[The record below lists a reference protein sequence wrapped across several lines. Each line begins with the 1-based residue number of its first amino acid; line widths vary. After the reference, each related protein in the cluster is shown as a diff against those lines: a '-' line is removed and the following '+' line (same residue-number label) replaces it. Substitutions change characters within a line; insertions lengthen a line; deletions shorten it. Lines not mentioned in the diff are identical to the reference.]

1 MRKIINITIFAIAGL
16 AVILA
21 VLFGFGFNQETKD
34 KFKNIVEIRTSN
46 PQMLIDLENATIET
60 LPDFIAKYQEVL
72 NARNAELKKEKL
84 QRDIFYTFI
93 FHLGNIIN
101 QETFDNFKAKFPEYS
116 RSMFALAD
124 DPQYFINGFNNV
136 NSFAD
141 FQRYFDNLNADYQIV
156 SQNYLRGINAVKAE
170 TTLLKQVTD
179 INAVIS
185 TTKKEY
191 DLKELQKNI
200 RTFKSEA
207 RSFNTTLILS
217 YILFF
222 ATCAVML
229 VFLLWNTFANMKSN
243 VGLLIGIGALI
254 LLVIIG
260 YATASS
266 ELSPVMIKEG
276 ADAGTVRWVGAGL
289 FVGYSMLFGTIA
301 IIVGTMI
308 FNAIKKK

>member
-21 VLFGFGFNQETKD
+21 VLFGFGFNQDTKD

-46 PQMLIDLENATIET
+46 PQMLINLENATIET
-60 LPDFIAKYQEVL
+60 LPDFISKHQEDLTV
-72 NARNAELKKEKL
+72 RNVELKKEKV

-101 QETFDNFKAKFPEYS
+101 QETFDKFKANFPGYS
-116 RSMFALAD
+116 KTMFALAD
-124 DPQYFINGFNNV
+124 DPNYFINGFNNV
-136 NSFAD
+136 SSFSD
-141 FQRYFDNLNADYQIV
+141 FQHYFERLNADYEVV
-156 SQNYLRGINAVKAE
+156 SQNYLRRLNAVKAE
-170 TTLLKQVTD
+170 TNLLKQVSD
-179 INAVIS
+179 INAAIS
-185 TTKKEY
+185 TVKREH
-191 DLKELQKNI
+191 DLKELQRDI
-200 RTFKSEA
+200 RTFRAEA
-207 RSFNTTLILS
+207 RNFNLTLILS
-217 YILFF
+217 YLLFF
-222 ATCAVML
+222 TTCAVML
-229 VFLLWNTFANMKSN
+229 IFLLWNTFANLKSN
-243 VGLLIGIGALI
+243 IGLLIGIGALI
-254 LLVIIG
+254 LLIIIG

>member
-21 VLFGFGFNQETKD
+21 VLFGFGFNQDTKD

-60 LPDFIAKYQEVL
+60 LPDFISKHQENL
-72 NARNAELKKEKL
+72 TARNAELKEEKL

-116 RSMFALAD
+116 RSMFALAN
-124 DPQYFINGFNNV
+124 DPQYFINGFNAV

-141 FQRYFDNLNADYQIV
+141 FHHYFERLNANYQV
-156 SQNYLRGINAVKAE
+156 VNQNYLRRLNAVKAE
-170 TTLLKQVTD
+170 TNLLKQVSD

-185 TTKKEY
+185 TVKKEY
-191 DLKELQKNI
+191 DLKELQKSI
-200 RTFKSEA
+200 RTFKGEA
-207 RSFNTTLILS
+207 RNFNLTLILS
-217 YILFF
+217 YFLFF
-222 ATCAVML
+222 TTCAVML
-229 VFLLWNTFANMKSN
+229 VFLLWNTFANLKSN
-243 VGLLIGIGALI
+243 IGLLIGIGVLI
-254 LLVIIG
+254 LLIIIG

-276 ADAGTVRWVGAGL
+276 ADATTARWVGAGL

-308 FNAIKKK
+308 FNAIKRK